1 MKDQRFLFLM
11 LVFLVI
17 FNFIRN
23 KYAIANDAA
32 VLIFVI
38 GMLFV
43 CVSFMVTRSKKKI
56 DEKYG
61 KYKVDEVSD
70 EIKEL
75 AAKSDEEE

>member
-23 KYAIANDAA
+23 KYAIVNDAA

-75 AAKSDEEE
+75 AAKSDEEK